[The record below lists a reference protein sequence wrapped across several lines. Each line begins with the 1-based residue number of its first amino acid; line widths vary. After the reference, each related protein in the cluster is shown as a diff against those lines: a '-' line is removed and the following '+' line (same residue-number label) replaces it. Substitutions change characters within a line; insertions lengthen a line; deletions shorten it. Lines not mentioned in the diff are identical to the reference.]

1 MTCRLSLGA
10 DAPISVAG
18 HVAVIP
24 QIRWYHLRRLGNQTN
39 QSLTPSPL
47 DTPASLFA
55 FGVTAGVTW

>member
-39 QSLTPSPL
+39 QSLTLPHLIRQRRCSRS
-47 DTPASLFA
+47 A
-55 FGVTAGVTW
+55 